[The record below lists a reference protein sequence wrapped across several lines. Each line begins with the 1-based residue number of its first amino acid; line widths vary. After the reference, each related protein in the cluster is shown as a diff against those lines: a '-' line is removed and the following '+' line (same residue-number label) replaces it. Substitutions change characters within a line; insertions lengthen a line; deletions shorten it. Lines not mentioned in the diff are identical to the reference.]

1 MSLNNVYGLYKS
13 LEEQSILLS
22 FKGVVTSDLLTSV
35 LQIMETKLT
44 QMEETPKIKRK
55 VFNVLV
61 ECLQNLYHH
70 VESGAGEFQYDESL
84 DKEYRSALFMI
95 AKTEVGYYVRTGNY
109 VEKKLSAELEEK
121 IKKINNLD
129 KEELRLFYQKVLNE
143 GERSTK
149 GTAGL
154 GMIDIARK
162 SGNKLEYDFVEV
174 NEDFNFFCL
183 NVLID

>member
-1 MSLNNVYGLYKS
+1 MSLSNVYSLYKS
-13 LEEQSILLS
+13 REEQSILLS

-35 LQIMETKLT
+35 LQIMETKLSE
-44 QMEETPKIKRK
+44 MEENAKIKRK

-70 VESGAGEFQYDESL
+70 IESCKVETEINESFE
-84 DKEYRSALFMI
+84 KEYKSAVFMI
-95 AKTEVGYYVRTGNY
+95 AKAENGFYVRTGNN
-109 VEKKLSAELEEK
+109 VEKKLSKELEEK
-121 IKKINNLD
+121 IKKINILD
-129 KEELRLFYQKVLNE
+129 KEELKMYYQKVLNE
-143 GERSTK
+143 GERSSK

-162 SGNKLEYDFVEV
+162 SGNKLEYDFIEV
-174 NEDFNFFCL
+174 NKDFDFFCL